1 MTLSLSSAVLM
12 WTVSCPTT
20 GQYLATAPPPS
31 TLSTRQDDPHTA
43 QPQPLPQLAARL
55 GLSKVWLK
63 DESFRFDLKAF
74 KVPPPLLLP
83 SATQLPRPWVPAT
96 PWPGTWQA
104 RESGHSGDCHQVTH
118 QDTPLPQV

>member
-74 KVPPPLLLP
+74 KVPPPLSSSPRPP
-83 SATQLPRPWVPAT
+83 SSPGPGFQLRPGPAPGRPGSLATQ
-96 PWPGTWQA
+96 
-104 RESGHSGDCHQVTH
+104 VTGIK
-118 QDTPLPQV
+118 